1 MKNHIVI
8 YILQYLQNG
17 LKDKVMLKVLKITSL
32 QNPCNISRK
41 KWGMKLIFGADKH
54 QVDTILFDG
63 FGLSCPKYAEKFAI
77 SLRYLKKECRNIL
90 IFGMCVDLLPMG
102 IISFIC
108 QSNTITNN

>member
-54 QVDTILFDG
+54 QSFLQDDTILFDG

-77 SLRYLKKECRNIL
+77 SLRYLKKE
-90 IFGMCVDLLPMG
+90 
-102 IISFIC
+102 
-108 QSNTITNN
+108 

>member
-1 MKNHIVI
+1 
-8 YILQYLQNG
+8 
-17 LKDKVMLKVLKITSL
+17 MLKVLKITSL

-77 SLRYLKKECRNIL
+77 SLRYL
-90 IFGMCVDLLPMG
+90 
-102 IISFIC
+102 
-108 QSNTITNN
+108 

>member
-54 QVDTILFDG
+54 QSFLQDDTILFDG
-63 FGLSCPKYAEKFAI
+63 FGLSCPKSQKRLQYLCDI
-77 SLRYLKKECRNIL
+77 SRKNE
-90 IFGMCVDLLPMG
+90 G
-102 IISFIC
+102 ISGFSVC
-108 QSNTITNN
+108 A